1 MFSDVLYW
9 KHVREKAVAEIGF
22 VQHDNKNGMTIAV
35 VVMVVVVGVVV
46 VVDDDDEADE
56 E

>member
-1 MFSDVLYW
+1 MCARRQW
-9 KHVREKAVAEIGF
+9 QKIGF

>member
-1 MFSDVLYW
+1 M
-9 KHVREKAVAEIGF
+9 REKAVAEIGF

-35 VVMVVVVGVVV
+35 VVMVVVVGMVVVV